1 MRGRRRPLL
10 PSLTLA
16 LFASAAV
23 ALPARAAPTAPSS
36 VAPAPSPAPTKPPA
50 LPPPPTPKT
59 DEKKADEKKPS
70 ATEKSAEKPA
80 EKAGEKPADPKPS
93 EPKPAASAT
102 PKPSAKPA
110 PAKPTP
116 IAHKAPDVKKGAPGK
131 AAPVKT
137 SRTQRIPDAA
147 MRRQIAG
154 GPTQDDAAT
163 GAESPELAAL
173 REAERELFPASS
185 SGTDPFVVDPPTS
198 GDAARPRVQ
207 ATGLPRMSTRTVV
220 GSEGGKDLS
229 WMSSLVLPELPIRWE
244 PRLVR
249 YLEFF
254 KNDPRGRAT
263 LSLWLRRSGR
273 YAEGM
278 RKVLRKKGVPEDLM
292 WLSMIESGFDPT
304 IRSPAGAVGLWQ
316 FMPESGRQYG
326 LHQDRWLDQRMNV
339 QNATEAAAEFLSD
352 LHKRFGSWELAMAAY
367 NMGYGGLLVVVR
379 KYNTNDYWTLS
390 ELEGALPWETTLYVP
405 KILAAAIVARN
416 PGKFGFA
423 DLTAEPY
430 VETEEVFVPPATPL
444 ATVAK
449 AAGLAPK
456 EVESLNP
463 ELRAARTPPAE
474 ADDPKGVTFAV
485 KVPSGKAQAVL
496 ANLQKVKREERPL
509 ERYVVRF
516 GESLDSIATARGTTT
531 GKLAELNAIGQ
542 GEVVRG
548 GTVLLVPRA
557 EGASAATDAAA
568 TGAASSTAD
577 KPIVVVPQDIFVYPD
592 KKRVFYRVTAGDSL
606 RDVAAAFG
614 VSVDEIRRW
623 NALDPQGRLHEGMT
637 LQLFVREDADLS
649 KVVALSQDDVR
660 VLIVGSEEF
669 LTYFEA
675 QKGRKRLVLT
685 AKPGDTLE
693 SIGKRYGLSVASMER
708 INRRGRGEALR
719 EGDRVVVYATEH
731 GPGATAT
738 ATSAAKAKGDASSDV
753 EARAPSGIPGATG
766 PEPLGPLPTPP
777 APDRL
782 PRAQ

>member
-10 PSLTLA
+10 PSLTLTLVLA
-16 LFASAAV
+16 AAATLTGRASAA
-23 ALPARAAPTAPSS
+23 PSS
-36 VAPAPSPAPTKPPA
+36 AAPAPSPAPTRPPA
-50 LPPPPTPKT
+50 LPPAPATT
-59 DEKKADEKKPS
+59 DK
-70 ATEKSAEKPA
+70 KPA
-80 EKAGEKPADPKPS
+80 EKAEKTEKPADAKAVDTKPA
-93 EPKPAASAT
+93 EAKPAEAKPGPAPTKPAA
-102 PKPSAKPA
+102 AKPA
-110 PAKPTP
+110 PTKPVPVAHKGPDPKKGPTAKP
-116 IAHKAPDVKKGAPGK
+116 
-131 AAPVKT
+131 APVKT
-137 SRTQRIPDAA
+137 SRTQRIPDAG

-154 GPTQDDAAT
+154 GPTQDDAQS

-185 SGTDPFVVDPPTS
+185 PAPDPFASDP
-198 GDAARPRVQ
+198 GAALDPSRPRVQ
-207 ATGLPRMSTRTVV
+207 ATGLPRMTARTPS
-220 GSEGGKDLS
+220 GSEGARDLS
-229 WMSSLVLPELPIRWE
+229 WMSGLVLPDFPIRWE

-278 RKVLRKKGVPEDLM
+278 RKTLRKKGVPEDLM

-379 KYNTNDYWTLS
+379 KYNTNDYWALS

-405 KILAAAIVARN
+405 KILAASIVARN
-416 PGKFGFA
+416 PAKFGFA
-423 DLTAEPY
+423 DLTPEPF
-430 VETEEVFVPPATPL
+430 VETEEVFVAPATPL
-444 ATVAK
+444 ATVAR

-456 EVESLNP
+456 DIEVLNP

-474 ADDPKGVTFAV
+474 GDDPKGVTFPV
-485 KVPSGKAQAVL
+485 KVPAGKAQAVM

-516 GESLDSIATARGTTT
+516 GESLDSIATARGTSA

-542 GEVVRG
+542 GEAVRG

-557 EGASAATDAAA
+557 DAGSAATAASATTTSSSAA
-568 TGAASSTAD
+568 TAAD
-577 KPIVVVPQDIFVYPD
+577 KPVVVVPQDIFVYPD

-606 RDVAAAFG
+606 RDVASAFS

-637 LQLFVREDADLS
+637 LQLFVSGDADLS
-649 KVVALSQDDVR
+649 KVVALSENDVR

-669 LTYFEA
+669 LGYFEA
-675 QKGRKRLVLT
+675 QKGRKRVVLT
-685 AKPGDTLE
+685 AKAGDTLE
-693 SIGKRYGLSVASMER
+693 SIGKRYGLSAGSMER
-708 INRRGRGEALR
+708 INRRGRGDALH
-719 EGDRVVVYATEH
+719 EGDRVVVYASET
-731 GPGATAT
+731 GPGSAS
-738 ATSAAKAKGDASSDV
+738 ATSSAKAKADAAND
-753 EARAPSGIPGATG
+753 EGARTPLGIPGASG
-766 PEPLGPLPTPP
+766 PEPLGPLPSPP
-777 APDRL
+777 APDKL
-782 PRAQ
+782 PPPR